1 MPSDTLA
8 QAGEGATLL
17 IHEATMGDDQEE
29 MACAKAHS
37 TISQAIDVAKR
48 QACGHSHN
56 ALLTDDCRMRAQ
68 NVLLTHFSS
77 RYPTMPRYFAS
88 SSKKDGTDYQ
98 PTIALAMDHACI
110 RVGDLWKMAVYI
122 PAIKQSFKDIADEGD
137 EEEEVMLM
145 RAMLTE

>member
-1 MPSDTLA
+1 MPSEGLA

-29 MACAKAHS
+29 MARAKAHS

-48 QACGHSHN
+48 WECKYSNTAFWLMNGR
-56 ALLTDDCRMRAQ
+56 RMRAQ

-88 SSKKDGTDYQ
+88 SPKGDRTEHR
-98 PTIALAMDHACI
+98 PTIALAMDHGLI
-110 RVGDLWKMAVYI
+110 RL
-122 PAIKQSFKDIADEGD
+122 P
-137 EEEEVMLM
+137 
-145 RAMLTE
+145 

>member
-17 IHEATMGDDQEE
+17 IHEATMGDDQVE
-29 MACAKAHS
+29 MASAKAHS

-48 QACGHSHN
+48 QAFDDS
-56 ALLTDDCRMRAQ
+56 AITLLTNKCRMRAQ

-88 SSKKDGTDYQ
+88 SPERDGTDHQ
-98 PTIALAMDHACI
+98 PTIAMAMDHACI
-110 RVGDLWKMAVYI
+110 RVGDLWKMAAYL
-122 PAIKQSFKDIADEGD
+122 PAIEQSFRDIADEGD
-137 EEEEVMLM
+137 EEEEDMLM
-145 RAMLTE
+145 KASMTQ